1 MNNYNQD
8 TWNIIR
14 KNENTLGIIFTL
26 AVKKILGNQKKV
38 FIEHSINK
46 GLYVELNISLNKI
59 EENLDDIKYE
69 MNKIIEENLSIEK
82 KVKTKDEAIEIFKSQ
97 CMMDKVKLFN
107 TLDKEKFELYKINGY
122 FFNIN
127 GPIFDKTGEVN
138 KFDIKLEGRGIVLT
152 YPRKDTMDKI
162 PEYIKQEKLLKIFRE
177 SENWAQL
184 IGIKNVGELNQ
195 HTLNDDLD
203 DIVRIS
209 EALHEKKIAQIAD
222 EICQSDSKIILIA
235 GPSSSGKTTFSQ
247 RLGVQL
253 RVNGKKFHTVGLD
266 DYFVERHLTPK
277 DEEGNYDYDTIDA
290 LDLELFNEH
299 LKQLLSGEEVVIPS
313 YSFKTGKRNF
323 DKKPIKISSNEY
335 LIIEGIHGLNEKLT
349 KDIDKKDKYKIY
361 ISALTQLNVDNHN
374 RISTTDLRLLR
385 RMIRDSKYRG
395 YDAATTL
402 DLWNNVRKGEE
413 KYIFSFQENADVMF
427 NSSLIYE
434 LAVLKKHALKVL
446 EGLDDEGEFASEKK
460 RLIEFL
466 NYIVGFEE
474 DFIIPN
480 TSIIKEFIGGSCFR
494 ERTH

>member
-1 MNNYNQD
+1 MNNYSQD
-8 TWNIIR
+8 TWNQIR
-14 KNENTLGIIFTL
+14 KYENTLGIIFTL
-26 AVKKILGNQKKV
+26 AVKKVLDKKKKV

-46 GLYVELNISLNKI
+46 GLYVELNV
-59 EENLDDIKYE
+59 
-69 MNKIIEENLSIEK
+69 NLSEIENNLEKIKEEMKNISKDKLKIK
-82 KVKTKDEAIEIFKSQ
+82 KELVSKDEAISIFKSQ
-97 CMMDKVKLFN
+97 CMLDKVKLFE
-107 TLDKEKFELYKINGY
+107 TLDKKNFELYKINGFY
-122 FFNIN
+122 FNIN
-127 GPIFDKTGEVN
+127 GPIFDTTDEIN
-138 KFDIKLEGRGIVLT
+138 KFDIKIEGRGIVLT

-162 PEYIKQEKLLKIFRE
+162 PEYIKQVKLLKIFRE

-184 IGIKNVGELNQ
+184 IGIKNIGELNQ

-209 EALHEKKIAQIAD
+209 EALHEKKISQIAD
-222 EICQSDSKIILIA
+222 EICQSESKIILIA
-235 GPSSSGKTTFSQ
+235 GPSSSGKTTFSH

-266 DYFVERHLTPK
+266 NYFVERHLTPK
-277 DEEGNYDYDTIDA
+277 DEDGNYDFDTIDA
-290 LDLELFNEH
+290 LDLELFNQH
-299 LKQLLSGEEVVIPS
+299 LKKLLQGEEVVIPS
-313 YSFKTGKRNF
+313 FNFKTGKRSF
-323 DKKPIKISSNEY
+323 EKKPIKISSNEY
-335 LIIEGIHGLNEKLT
+335 LIIEGIHGLNERLT
-349 KDIDKKDKYKIY
+349 KDIDKKDKFRIY

-413 KYIFSFQENADVMF
+413 KYIFPYQENADVMF

-434 LAVLKKHALKVL
+434 LSVLKKHALEVL
-446 EGLDDEGEFASEKK
+446 YELEDEGKFASEKK
-460 RLIEFL
+460 RLIQFL
-466 NYIVGFEE
+466 DFIVGFED

>member
-82 KVKTKDEAIEIFKSQ
+82 KVKPKDEAIEIFKSQ

-107 TLDKEKFELYKINGY
+107 TLDKENFELYKINGY

-413 KYIFSFQENADVMF
+413 KYIFPFQENADVMF

>member
-1 MNNYNQD
+1 
-8 TWNIIR
+8 
-14 KNENTLGIIFTL
+14 
-26 AVKKILGNQKKV
+26 
-38 FIEHSINK
+38 
-46 GLYVELNISLNKI
+46 
-59 EENLDDIKYE
+59 
-69 MNKIIEENLSIEK
+69 
-82 KVKTKDEAIEIFKSQ
+82 
-97 CMMDKVKLFN
+97 MMDKVKLFN
-107 TLDKEKFELYKINGY
+107 TLDKENFELYKINGY

>member
-26 AVKKILGNQKKV
+26 AVKKILGNKKKV

-69 MNKIIEENLSIEK
+69 MNKVIEENLSIEK
-82 KVKTKDEAIEIFKSQ
+82 KVKTKGEAIEIFESQ

-127 GPIFDKTGEVN
+127 GPIFNKTGEVN
-138 KFDIKLEGRGIVLT
+138 KFDIKIEGRGIVLT

-162 PEYIKQEKLLKIFRE
+162 PEYVKQEKLLKIFRE

-195 HTLNDDLD
+195 HNRDDDLD

-209 EALHEKKIAQIAD
+209 EALHEKKIGQIAD

-277 DEEGNYDYDTIDA
+277 DEEGNYDFDTIDA

-299 LKQLLSGEEVVIPS
+299 LKELLSGKEVVIPS
-313 YSFKTGKRNF
+313 FSFKTGKRNF
-323 DKKPIKISSNEY
+323 DKKPIKVSSNEY

-413 KYIFSFQENADVMF
+413 KYIFPFQENADVMF

-446 EGLDDEGEFASEKK
+446 EGLDDEGKYASEKK

>member
-82 KVKTKDEAIEIFKSQ
+82 KVKPKDEAIEIFKSQ

-107 TLDKEKFELYKINGY
+107 TLDKENFELYKINGY

>member
-8 TWNIIR
+8 TWNMIR

-69 MNKIIEENLSIEK
+69 MNKVIEENLSIEK

-97 CMMDKVKLFN
+97 CMMDKVMLFN

-277 DEEGNYDYDTIDA
+277 DEEGNYDFDTIDA

-413 KYIFSFQENADVMF
+413 KYIFPFQENADVMF

>member
-82 KVKTKDEAIEIFKSQ
+82 KVKPKDEAIEIFKSQ

-107 TLDKEKFELYKINGY
+107 TLDKENFELYKINGY

-374 RISTTDLRLLR
+374 RVSTTDLRLLR

-413 KYIFSFQENADVMF
+413 KYIFPFQENADVMF

>member
-82 KVKTKDEAIEIFKSQ
+82 KVKPKDEAIEIFKSQ

-107 TLDKEKFELYKINGY
+107 TLDKENFELYKINGY

-313 YSFKTGKRNF
+313 YSFKTGKR
-323 DKKPIKISSNEY
+323 KISSNEY

-413 KYIFSFQENADVMF
+413 KYIFPFQENADVMF

>member
-1 MNNYNQD
+1 
-8 TWNIIR
+8 
-14 KNENTLGIIFTL
+14 
-26 AVKKILGNQKKV
+26 
-38 FIEHSINK
+38 
-46 GLYVELNISLNKI
+46 
-59 EENLDDIKYE
+59 

-82 KVKTKDEAIEIFKSQ
+82 KVKPKDEAIEIFKSQ

-107 TLDKEKFELYKINGY
+107 TLDKENFELYKINGY

-413 KYIFSFQENADVMF
+413 KYIFPFQENADVMF

>member
-82 KVKTKDEAIEIFKSQ
+82 KVKPKDEAIEIFKSQ

-107 TLDKEKFELYKINGY
+107 TLDKENFELYKINGY

-374 RISTTDLRLLR
+374 RVSTTDLRLLR

-402 DLWNNVRKGEE
+402 NLWNNVRKGEE
-413 KYIFSFQENADVMF
+413 KYIFPFQENADVMF

>member
-107 TLDKEKFELYKINGY
+107 TLDKENFELYKINGY

-209 EALHEKKIAQIAD
+209 EALHEKKIAKIAD

-277 DEEGNYDYDTIDA
+277 DEEGNYDFDTIDA

-313 YSFKTGKRNF
+313 FSFKTGKRNF

-374 RISTTDLRLLR
+374 RVSTTDLRLLR

-413 KYIFSFQENADVMF
+413 KYIFPFQENADVMF